1 MSHDLSQNIERGKR
15 EGTIT
20 HSNFYLFF
28 FFLKRIFWTKTQFE
42 NFQKYYIPTSV
53 LLCFLSM
60 RPFSAVVL
68 SCFLLDLSVNH
79 TFPFSFAF
87 LFIWLIWP
95 CFNFLLSFFSYSVL
109 FDFFFFFFGLFFLVI
124 FLLSYLFKL
133 MELNSL
139 SLSFFKE

>member
-20 HSNFYLFF
+20 HSNFYFF
-28 FFLKRIFWTKTQFE
+28 KKKEDKIPIFWTKTQFE

-95 CFNFLLSFFSYSVL
+95 WFNFLLSFFSYSVL
-109 FDFFFFFFGLFFLVI
+109 FDFFFFFW
-124 FLLSYLFKL
+124 
-133 MELNSL
+133 
-139 SLSFFKE
+139 SFFPSYFFAQLFI